1 MIQILY
7 YYSLMSIWVKQGTW
21 HHMTPTQRT
30 EPLISLKKTSS
41 RNGGLIVIYHDRTRE
56 KKTPIY
62 NLNKHK
68 ESLSLKMIHPELRC
82 ADFLEPMDTRL
93 SIPPQRTLTL
103 TPPWKRRMNLL
114 GCQTRCERLSRIRK
128 GLFGAN
134 KLLSKSFPKD
144 DKP

>member
-1 MIQILY
+1 
-7 YYSLMSIWVKQGTW
+7 MSIWVKQGTW

-30 EPLISLKKTSS
+30 EPLISLKKPSS

-93 SIPPQRTLTL
+93 SIPPNE
-103 TPPWKRRMNLL
+103 PWRWHLRGNA
-114 GCQTRCERLSRIRK
+114 GWIFWGVRHDVNACQ
-128 GLFGAN
+128 G
-134 KLLSKSFPKD
+134 
-144 DKP
+144 